1 MKRNLQIFF
10 ATLVITLAL
19 LTPGAIQWAFGAL
32 LLAGVMA
39 LALVGAL
46 FVIVCVAIYRNRQRE
61 TVEQPPWPAEI
72 AATDEPTDEL
82 APESV
87 RVLRAKNGKL

>member
-1 MKRNLQIFF
+1 MKVLKTALAAFVV
-10 ATLVITLAL
+10 TLTMAL
-19 LTPGAIQWAFGAL
+19 LAPSAIQWALGAL

-46 FVIVCVAIYRNRQRE
+46 LVIVVAAIYRNRQLAA
-61 TVEQPPWPAEI
+61 VAPAPWPEEI
-72 AATDEPTDEL
+72 AATDEP

-87 RVLRAKNGKL
+87 RSLRERNGKL